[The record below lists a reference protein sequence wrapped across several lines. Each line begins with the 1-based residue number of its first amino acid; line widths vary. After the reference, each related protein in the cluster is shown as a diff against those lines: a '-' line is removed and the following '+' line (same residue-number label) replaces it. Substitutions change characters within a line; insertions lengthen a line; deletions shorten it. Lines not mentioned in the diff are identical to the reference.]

1 MKLEGEYI
9 FKNAPR
15 KIVWETLMDP
25 DALSKAIPGGDK
37 LEKVGDNQYEAALNI
52 KVGPVQGKFD
62 GDIELL
68 DINEPDSYKMK
79 VSGKG
84 PAGFLN
90 GEGNVTLSDGGN
102 DTIMSYSG
110 DAQVGG
116 KIAGVGQRLIDSSA
130 KSITRQGLEALDAQ
144 IQAKVAGG
152 DASATIAKVAAPS
165 TTAMAA
171 TVAKDVTKDTMSGL
185 GNSVTGLA
193 NRVSKN
199 ERVQNL
205 TDKVV
210 KNEKIQQWTEP
221 KMLPYFLAGLG
232 VATTFVFAILSWM
245 LTGQWWG

>member
-1 MKLEGEYI
+1 MKLEGEYT

-15 KIVWETLMDP
+15 KIVWDTLMDP

-37 LEKVGDNQYEAALNI
+37 LEKVGDNEYEAVLNI

-62 GDIELL
+62 GNIELL

-79 VSGKG
+79 VGGKG

-90 GEGNVTLSDGGN
+90 GEGNVTLSDGDGG
-102 DTIMSYSG
+102 TIMSYSG

-152 DASATIAKVAAPS
+152 DASAVVAKVAAPS
-165 TTAMAA
+165 AMAIGA
-171 TVAKDVTKDTMSGL
+171 TVAKDVTKDTVSGMTNSITKNPTFMKLTEAKTLPFFL
-185 GNSVTGLA
+185 G
-193 NRVSKN
+193 
-199 ERVQNL
+199 
-205 TDKVV
+205 
-210 KNEKIQQWTEP
+210 
-221 KMLPYFLAGLG
+221 GLG
-232 VATTFVFAILSWM
+232 VVSTFVFALLAWL
-245 LTGQWWG
+245 LTGM

>member
-15 KIVWETLMDP
+15 KVVWDTLMDP

-37 LEKVGDNQYEAALNI
+37 LEKVGENQYEAVLNI

-68 DINEPDSYKMK
+68 DINEPDSYVMK

-84 PAGFLN
+84 AAGFLN
-90 GEGNVTLSDGGN
+90 GEGNVTLSDSTDG
-102 DTIMSYSG
+102 TIMSYSG

-144 IQAKVAGG
+144 IQSKVAGG
-152 DASATIAKVAAPS
+152 DPNVTVAPVAAPS
-165 TTAMAA
+165 ATAIAA
-171 TVAKDVTKDTMSGL
+171 TVAKDVTKDTVSGMSD
-185 GNSVTGLA
+185 SIT
-193 NRVSKN
+193 KN
-199 ERVQNL
+199 ETFQKL
-205 TDKVV
+205 TEAK
-210 KNEKIQQWTEP
+210 T
-221 KMLPYFLAGLG
+221 LPYFLGGLG
-232 VATTFVFAILSWM
+232 VVSTLVFAVLSWL
-245 LTGQWWG
+245 LTGM

>member
-1 MKLEGEYI
+1 MKLAGEYT

-37 LEKVGDNQYEAALNI
+37 LDKVGDNQYEAALNI
-52 KVGPVQGKFD
+52 KIGPVQGKFD

-90 GEGNVTLSDGGN
+90 GEGDVTLSDSGD
-102 DTIMSYSG
+102 DTIMSYNG

-152 DASATIAKVAAPS
+152 SAQTTIAKVAAPS

-185 GNSVTGLA
+185 NNSVTSLA
-193 NRVSKN
+193 NKA
-199 ERVQNL
+199 L
-205 TDKVV
+205 
-210 KNEKIQQWTEP
+210 KNEKIQPWTEP
-221 KMLPYFLAGLG
+221 KKLPLFLGGLG
-232 VATTFVFAILSWM
+232 VAATVVFAILSWL
-245 LTGQWWG
+245 LTGQWM

>member
-1 MKLEGEYI
+1 MKLVGEHT

-25 DALSKAIPGGDK
+25 DSLSKAIPGGDK

-62 GDIELL
+62 GEIELL

-90 GEGNVTLSDGGN
+90 GEGDVTLSDSGD

-152 DASATIAKVAAPS
+152 DAAGAIVAVAAPS
-165 TTAMAA
+165 ATAIAA
-171 TVAKDVTKDTMSGL
+171 TVAKDVTKDTMSGMT
-185 GNSVTGLA
+185 NSIT
-193 NRVSKN
+193 KN
-199 ERVQNL
+199 ETFIKL
-205 TDKVV
+205 TEAK
-210 KNEKIQQWTEP
+210 T
-221 KMLPYFLAGLG
+221 LPYALGGLG
-232 VATTFVFAILSWM
+232 VVATLVFAVLAW
-245 LTGQWWG
+245 LFTGM